1 MGGNLRSNQTEKIA
15 LKTAVIIKRILMSIF
30 KRKSKLYLGTKIR
43 VGIGDCGADIDYFS
57 LYHWF
62 GFLNLISEES

>member
-30 KRKSKLYLGTKIR
+30 KILKI
-43 VGIGDCGADIDYFS
+43 IIENTADDTINTAFKI
-57 LYHWF
+57 LF
-62 GFLNLISEES
+62 AATTRAMRTR